1 MHTLTRSKKIW
12 YIRFHAL
19 LISNI
24 YYIITQTYTNW
35 NAQME
40 SKRCSKALENVVARF
55 KPSQNNKTWWRWE
68 HILKCKITSL
78 QFITDIMKIH
88 LYRALMEKGEKRKKR
103 SITHSNRCRIYRQ
116 TCLKK
121 KKKKRLVVVSRIKSD
136 VPIFKKKKGKK
147 QKLVQNKKILS
158 LTHTHTHT
166 QTPTTTTKMNWYT
179 SGQVSICTLCPFIHT
194 ISFQSSSH
202 ILPYTAHQDSFYTSS
217 ATAEGTQFL
226 HPHDPITGLPIIS
239 SRQKCVGAFDLA

>member
-166 QTPTTTTKMNWYT
+166 HKHQQQQQKWTDTLLAKWAFAHFAHSFTPSAFKAVHTFCHTPHTRIPSTRPLPQQREPNFCTHMT
-179 SGQVSICTLCPFIHT
+179 PSQVY
-194 ISFQSSSH
+194 Q
-202 ILPYTAHQDSFYTSS
+202 
-217 ATAEGTQFL
+217 
-226 HPHDPITGLPIIS
+226 
-239 SRQKCVGAFDLA
+239 